1 MQEERTQRQRR
12 HRMGYMQKQRK
23 NEGDLVGKPLI
34 VVSSVTY
41 AMKGRDLLFR
51 HGIRGYVE
59 RIPRTEE
66 TGCGYGIYVPEG
78 ADMAERILLE
88 NRIRVLRR
96 MEQEG
101 DRP

>member
-1 MQEERTQRQRR
+1 M
-12 HRMGYMQKQRK
+12 
-23 NEGDLVGKPLI
+23 GKPLI

-59 RIPRTEE
+59 RIPKTGE
-66 TGCGYGIYVPEG
+66 TGYGYGIYVPRG
-78 ADMAERILLE
+78 ADAAERILRE
-88 NRIRVLRR
+88 NRIRVLGR
-96 MEQEG
+96 MEQDG

>member
-1 MQEERTQRQRR
+1 M
-12 HRMGYMQKQRK
+12 
-23 NEGDLVGKPLI
+23 GKPLI

-59 RIPRTEE
+59 CIPKTGD
-66 TGCGYGIYVPEG
+66 TGCGYGIYVPQG
-78 ADMAERILLE
+78 ADAAERILRE

-96 MEQEG
+96 MEQDGEA
-101 DRP
+101 

>member
-1 MQEERTQRQRR
+1 M
-12 HRMGYMQKQRK
+12 
-23 NEGDLVGKPLI
+23 GKPLI

-59 RIPRTEE
+59 RIPKTGD
-66 TGCGYGIYVPEG
+66 TGCGYGIYVPQG
-78 ADMAERILLE
+78 ADATERILRE

-96 MEQEG
+96 MEQDGEA
-101 DRP
+101 